1 MSVKALSTQPANRS
15 TLPLPPGPK
24 GHFILGVMRE
34 FNNDTLGFIERC
46 RTFGDVVRTRFL
58 YVHAYFLYNP
68 SDIEMLLTSN
78 ARIFRKAKS
87 LRSPFFA
94 RLVGNGLVTSE
105 GDFWRG
111 QRRLAHPAFHRQ
123 RISSYGSLMVQST

>member
-1 MSVKALSTQPANRS
+1 MSVKETSATRSSLS
-15 TLPLPPGPK
+15 LPPGPK

-46 RTFGDVVRTRFL
+46 RDFGDVVRTRFL

-68 SDIEMLLTSN
+68 DDIEMLLTSK
-78 ARIFRKAKS
+78 ARIFRKAGS

-94 RLVGNGLVTSE
+94 RLVGNRKST
-105 GDFWRG
+105 
-111 QRRLAHPAFHRQ
+111 RLN
-123 RISSYGSLMVQST
+123 SS